1 MEHMATELKAVR
13 IHLSYPY
20 VIAFST
26 EATNVYEI
34 KTSAL
39 QHISSLT
46 PPSEGFFREGA
57 IYLREG
63 AVIFD
68 PSRDAIIIVEKQVHV
83 WNLHDGQLQNTIGLF
98 GTVCDLPIIYDNG
111 RVLVTLADETEEEGE
126 QIAEFWVLAC
136 NPFDLEP
143 QGCDYLTQLRIAA
156 PEQHQLYHHVH
167 ASAEHGVV
175 VGEHISLTRN
185 PLKLYYWSPEGQP
198 YDESVPPA
206 HSIDIP
212 ITLSDAD
219 SMLAQY
225 ATSIDDNRFALAT
238 LETVLGSPDAPGV
251 HQTVIRAH
259 SLPTLNILWQDGP
272 IAGTIKHIYHLA
284 SQGVIIA
291 FGKVSEGLDDDPD
304 CATWIV
310 ALDAQQGRR
319 LQFTKLNHQKIG
331 KKIVSCDLTTSVTEE
346 GKIVPSDNPDI
357 VFVTNKGD
365 VSAFSLAAFLEEG
378 LPSDHSGALE
388 KTVHSSGLRLKDVDR
403 LPGRVSIG
411 QKSVA
416 ALDDDGSLS
425 VFTW

>member
-1 MEHMATELKAVR
+1 MEHIVAELRAVR

-34 KTSAL
+34 KSSAL
-39 QHISSLT
+39 QHICSLT
-46 PPSEGFFREGA
+46 PPSEGFFRDGS

-63 AVIFD
+63 AVIVD
-68 PSRDAIIIVEKQVHV
+68 PSRDAVIIVENKVHV

-98 GTVCDLPIIYDNG
+98 GTVCDLAIIYDNG

-126 QIAEFWVLAC
+126 QTTEFWVLAC

-143 QGCDYLTQLRIAA
+143 QGYDHLTQLRIAA
-156 PEQHQLYHHVH
+156 PEQHQLYHHVY

-185 PLKLYYWSPEGQP
+185 PLKLYYWDPEGQP
-198 YDESVPPA
+198 YDESMPPA
-206 HSIDIP
+206 HSINIP

-219 SMLAQY
+219 SMFAQY
-225 ATSIDDNRFALAT
+225 AVSIDNNRFALAT
-238 LETVLGSPDAPGV
+238 LETVLGSPDALGV

-259 SLPTLNILWQDGP
+259 SLPTLNILWQDDP

-291 FGKVSEGLDDDPD
+291 IGKVSEGLEDDPD
-304 CATWIV
+304 YATWIM
-310 ALDAQQGRR
+310 ALDAEHGKR
-319 LQFTKLNHQKIG
+319 LQFTRLNHQKIG

-365 VSAFSLAAFLEEG
+365 VSTIPLAAFLEEE
-378 LPSDHSGALE
+378 LPLDHPAALE

-411 QKSVA
+411 QRSIA